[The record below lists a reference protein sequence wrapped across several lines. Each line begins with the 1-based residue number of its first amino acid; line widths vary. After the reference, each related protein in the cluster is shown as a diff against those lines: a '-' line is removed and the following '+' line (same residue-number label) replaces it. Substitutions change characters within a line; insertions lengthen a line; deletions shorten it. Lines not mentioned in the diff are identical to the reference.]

1 ESAFNGDVNVID
13 MSGKVLVHKKIR
25 NSEMELNLKHLS
37 AGTYVVTVSGKSG
50 MASRK
55 IEIR

>member
-1 ESAFNGDVNVID
+1 
-13 MSGKVLVHKKIR
+13 
-25 NSEMELNLKHLS
+25 MELNLKHLS
-37 AGTYVVTVSGKSG
+37 AGTYVVTVRGKSG